1 MMNKFSKALE
11 QAEREYAVPEP
22 PARPAQPASA
32 SEIPVVQLSDFRGD
46 RQGVEEARRR
56 PQPGSGSKPAAKV
69 PESVE
74 EHLVSLLTPISF
86 EAEQY
91 RALRYLIEQLNKN
104 AALRVL
110 AVSSP
115 AVGDGKTLTAI
126 NLAGT
131 LAQAP
136 EVRVLLVEADLR
148 KPGIASLLGLG
159 HPGGPGL
166 VDAIL
171 DPTVSLDEVVRLRP
185 PFNLSVLS
193 GGPAQL
199 SPYEMLKSPR
209 LAELFEEMR
218 RRYDYVV
225 VDTPPLILFP
235 DCRLLQQYIDGLIMI
250 VAAHKTPR
258 KLVEDALSIVD
269 RTKII
274 GLVFN
279 GDDSLV
285 LGHYHAYIQLAEEG
299 KQPRWGKQ
307 GGSHGRVMAFLRGA
321 LPALGRKSSV
331 GGL

>member
-1 MMNKFSKALE
+1 MMNKFSKALA
-11 QAEREYAVPEP
+11 QAEREHAVREP
-22 PARPAQPASA
+22 QARPAQPAST
-32 SEIPVVQLSDFRGD
+32 SGIPVVQLSDFRGD
-46 RQGVEEARRR
+46 RQGVEDARLRQ
-56 PQPGSGSKPAAKV
+56 QPGPKSKPAVELADG
-69 PESVE
+69 VE
-74 EHLVSLLTPISF
+74 EHLVSLLNPISF

-91 RALRYLIEQLNKN
+91 RALRYLIEQLHKN
-104 AALRVL
+104 AGLRVL
-110 AVSSP
+110 AVTSP

-148 KPGIASLLGLG
+148 KPGVASLLGLEQ
-159 HPGGPGL
+159 PGGPGL

-171 DPTVSLDEVVRLRP
+171 DPTVSLDDVMRLRP

-199 SPYEMLKSPR
+199 SPYELLKSPR
-209 LAELFEEMR
+209 LSGLFEEVR

-235 DCRLLQQYIDGLIMI
+235 DCRLLQQYVDGLIMI

-279 GDDSLV
+279 GDNSLA
-285 LGHYHAYIQLAEEG
+285 LGPYHAYTQLAEDG
-299 KQPRWGKQ
+299 KQPRWGRP
-307 GGSHGRVMAFLRGA
+307 GGSHGRVMAFLRGV
-321 LPALGRKSSV
+321 LPVLGRKSSV
-331 GGL
+331 AGL